1 MQNFQKTFR
10 LIKLQ
15 TFSVLALRII
25 KVSGNLTL
33 RRNKILGRVHL

>member
-1 MQNFQKTFR
+1 MQNFQKKFP

-25 KVSGNLTL
+25 EISENLTL
-33 RRNKILGRVHL
+33 RRN